1 MAVSRRDGWMV
12 GIVGYLGNDQEV
24 DRALYWAATKERW
37 REKQIPGGEMIKA
50 RWLQLAKPGPRQ
62 ILRLKDCWRVCSSGV
77 DKETACFR
85 EVGCLW
91 IAQKGRAG
99 RNAAMARLRWG
110 RRGKFAEPTRAQ
122 LLETGV
128 VVVRKVR

>member
-1 MAVSRRDGWMV
+1 M
-12 GIVGYLGNDQEV
+12 GYLGNAQEV
-24 DRALYWAATKERW
+24 NRALYWAATKERW
-37 REKQIPGGEMIKA
+37 REKQIPSGEMIKA
-50 RWLQLAKPGPRQ
+50 RCCNSQSTGPGQ
-62 ILRLKDCWRVCSSGV
+62 ILRLKDCPRECSSGV
-77 DKETACFR
+77 DKETVCFR

-110 RRGKFAEPTRAQ
+110 RRGKFVGPTQAQ

-128 VVVRKVR
+128 IVVRKVR